1 MVFVFSIILILK
13 VSFGVSLV
21 AVKLSAF
28 LTF

>member
-13 VSFGVSLV
+13 VSFGGALV